1 MFREKN
7 SWTKRFM
14 ESIRPTPMRQRV
26 NECLFKLKIQQ
37 RKLERTS
44 YHMQQRDQ
52 ALYGKCVLAIQGK
65 NTQLASMYANECAEL
80 RKMAKVVLH
89 SELALEQITLR
100 LETVHE
106 FGDMAATMMP
116 VASVVRVHEFGDMA
130 ATMMPVASV
139 VRTLKTQL
147 EGVMPEVSLELA
159 EVNDTLEGLAVE
171 VGEATE
177 TSFDVSASSTE
188 SQHILQEANT
198 VAEQKMKERF
208 PELPSLAT
216 QETRI

>member
-1 MFREKN
+1 MFREK
-7 SWTKRFM
+7 SSLTRRFK
-14 ESIRPTPMRQRV
+14 EAIHPTPMKQRV
-26 NECLFKLKIQQ
+26 NQCLFKLKIQE

-89 SELALEQITLR
+89 SELALEQVTLR

-106 FGDMAATMMP
+106 FGEMAATMIP
-116 VASVVRVHEFGDMA
+116 VAGVVK
-130 ATMMPVASV
+130 
-139 VRTLKTQL
+139 TLKTQL

-159 EVNDTLEGLAVE
+159 EVNETLEGLAVE

-177 TSFDVSASSTE
+177 TSFDVSATSAD
-188 SQHILQEANT
+188 SQQILQEANA

-208 PELPSLAT
+208 PDLPQIAT
-216 QETRI
+216 QEARI

>member
-65 NTQLASMYANECAEL
+65 NSQLASMYANECAEL

-89 SELALEQITLR
+89 SQLALEQVPLR
-100 LETVHE
+100 LETVRE
-106 FGDMAATMMP
+106 FGNIAYTMAP
-116 VASVVRVHEFGDMA
+116 VANVVRLIK
-130 ATMMPVASV
+130 S
-139 VRTLKTQL
+139 QL
-147 EGVMPEVSLELA
+147 EGVMPEVSLELS
-159 EVNDTLEGLAVE
+159 EVNETLEGVVVE
-171 VGEATE
+171 VGDAT
-177 TSFDVSASSTE
+177 
-188 SQHILQEANT
+188 
-198 VAEQKMKERF
+198 
-208 PELPSLAT
+208 
-216 QETRI
+216 

>member
-116 VASVVRVHEFGDMA
+116 VASVVR
-130 ATMMPVASV
+130 
-139 VRTLKTQL
+139 TLKTQL

-208 PELPSLAT
+208 PELPALAT